1 MSDDKQGE
9 KPDGFCPK
17 TLETFLVQAEVAL
30 SGHGSL
36 HVVLEHLNAG
46 RAALA
51 LVGLKTL
58 RRNPGEHAGLTEAVE
73 RMVYA
78 TICPYHREP
87 LP

>member
-1 MSDDKQGE
+1 MSLEKKGAKQ
-9 KPDGFCPK
+9 DGICPQ

-36 HVVLEHLNAG
+36 HAVLEHLNAG

-51 LVGLKTL
+51 LVGLKAL
-58 RRNPGEHAGLTEAVE
+58 RRSTGEHEGLTRAVE

-78 TICPYHREP
+78 TICPYH
-87 LP
+87 